1 MGEKF
6 EWKKFS
12 EVDQNDAFFDSLK
25 ADYIEFC
32 DWFQRKSN
40 EGESALVYNDSQGV
54 AAFIYLKR
62 EKELITLSD
71 RVLPEK
77 QRLKIGTLKLSERIR
92 SQRLGEGALGV
103 ALWYW
108 QQVQYEEIYVTAFD
122 KHTELINLFYR
133 FGFERVG
140 QNNRGEGV
148 FLKSRNH
155 LDYSDPYKCFPFL
168 LNNIESAGVIP
179 IEDGFHDKLF
189 PYSELY
195 GNDRDV
201 EEVTAGNGITK
212 VYIAA
217 PTQNI
222 VYQAGMPVFI
232 YRKFTGVGQKA
243 YKSVITSLCTVN
255 KITVI
260 KNNFIPRVSFE
271 EFVNIAGNKTVY
283 PEDELKT
290 IFDSKRNIVAIE
302 LVYNSYFGK
311 GHNVNYAT
319 LKNNELFET
328 YPYQITYNKNELMK
342 ILELGGKDVQNIIID

>member
-1 MGEKF
+1 MADRF
-6 EWKKFS
+6 EWKKFN
-12 EVDQNDAFFDSLK
+12 EVDINDSFFDSLK
-25 ADYIEFC
+25 NDYEEFC

-40 EGESALVYNDSQGV
+40 EGDSALVYYDSCGV

-62 EKELITLSD
+62 ENEPITLTD
-71 RVLPEK
+71 KVLSEK

-122 KHTELINLFYR
+122 KYTELINLFSR

-148 FLKSRNH
+148 FLKSRSC
-155 LDYSDPYKCFPFL
+155 LDYSDPYRCFPFL
-168 LNNIESAGVIP
+168 SSQFESAGVIP
-179 IEDGFHDKLF
+179 IDDVFHDKLF
-189 PYSELY
+189 PYSELF
-195 GNDRDV
+195 GNDRNV

-222 VYQAGMPVFI
+222 VYKVGMPVFI

-255 KITVI
+255 RITVI
-260 KNNFIPRVSFE
+260 KSNFVPRVTFD

-283 PEDELKT
+283 PEDELKN

-302 LVYNSYFGK
+302 LVYNAYFGK
-311 GHNVNYAT
+311 GHNVNYST
-319 LKNNELFET
+319 LKDKGLFET
-328 YPYQITYNKNELMK
+328 HPYQITYSKAELEK
-342 ILELGGKDVQNIIID
+342 ILELGGRNVQNIIID

>member
-1 MGEKF
+1 MADRF

-12 EVDQNDAFFDSLK
+12 EVDINDKFFDSLK
-25 ADYIEFC
+25 SDYIEFC

-40 EGESALVYNDSQGV
+40 EGESALVFYDSLGV

-62 EKELITLSD
+62 ENETIALSD

-122 KHTELINLFYR
+122 KHTELINLFSR

-148 FLKSRNH
+148 FLKSRSH

-168 LNNIESAGVIP
+168 SNSIESAGVIP

-189 PYSELY
+189 PYSELF
-195 GNDRDV
+195 GTDRNV

-222 VYQAGMPVFI
+222 VYKVGMPVFI

-260 KNNFIPRVSFE
+260 KSNFIPRVSFD

-283 PEDELKT
+283 PEDELKN

-302 LVYNSYFGK
+302 LVYNAYFGK
-311 GHNVNYAT
+311 GHNVNYST
-319 LKNNELFET
+319 LKDKGLFET
-328 YPYQITYNKNELMK
+328 HPYQITYSKAELEK
-342 ILELGGKDVQNIIID
+342 ILELGGRNVQNIIID